1 MTAEQRRFNR
11 RPNGAGQGLG
21 KVGLGGWSGDQV
33 YGSLSRSPPRRIPP
47 GSCRPT
53 GDAHAGIRA
62 AVRAILP
69 GASWQRCRAPLRPQ
83 HHLQAGLGPLQ
94 AGQRARLDH
103 LRPDQSGGRHRPV
116 QARHRFPEGGLPFRI
131 AQMLIDAEPDPT
143 AFAATRPPRGV
154 LDQDPAAATPSSAS
168 TARSSAEQTSPRV
181 FPDSESARPLIGSVL
196 PEQRVVAVRRTTPP
210 VPGLTATPD
219 RHAPGRQQ
227 HRRRQQSPRP
237 APHHHLTERTP
248 HQET

>member
-1 MTAEQRRFNR
+1 MIRSMARCQGPLPGGSHRGRAG
-11 RPNGAGQGLG
+11 RPVTRTPA
-21 KVGLGGWSGDQV
+21 SGP
-33 YGSLSRSPPRRIPP
+33 RSGRSFPGRP
-47 GSCRPT
+47 GSAAAPRFARSITSRLGSARP
-53 GDAHAGIRA
+53 RA
-62 AVRAILP
+62 R
-69 GASWQRCRAPLRPQ
+69 G
-83 HHLQAGLGPLQ
+83 
-94 AGQRARLDH
+94 RARLDH

-248 HQET
+248 HQGT